1 MAQRRSRRLLSTAIA
16 LLLQFSPAGCSAPT
30 RPALPPPSRP
40 QPPPPPPP
48 PTAGA
53 CAYWF
58 EAQRHGFSFRDAAS
72 FGAVG
77 DGLHDDTLAL
87 RAAIDFERG
96 GDAGSDADKSAAF
109 VYLRNG
115 TYLVSDTLVLWKW
128 TKLAGN
134 AVCPPTIVLAPAAPG
149 FGDAGAL
156 KPLLVTNNGFNST
169 TADHAWWR
177 EDPGVGGATND
188 NFFTQMHHVRIRIAA
203 GNPGAVAVTWNVAQ
217 QTSIRDVVIDAGDAA
232 VGLDVGAGR
241 DYQHW
246 ADGSYSLGGG
256 GVVEDVAV
264 RGGGVGMRIAAA
276 QFFVRNVSLAGA
288 ASVGL
293 RVWQLAWSLVFHS
306 LSVAGAPLGVDYGGV
321 GEGEGALQLL
331 DSSFAAIGNGVAVR
345 ADAGAALYLQNVAG
359 DASVQWVVQDL
370 ARPPVASLF
379 SSGRAYDRGVPES
392 GSGGGGA
399 GAGGGPLPLPTLA
412 QAAAA
417 GVRLACGGGRALCGG
432 SADAPHTAVPYAPLP
447 SFDDPEGIANALDAG
462 CKGDGATDDTAALQA
477 AISGS
482 RTLFIPMGIYIVSD
496 TLRLRPDSR
505 IVGEGLSVLLLAEAS
520 PGFGP
525 GGGSKPLVAVPV
537 GAEVEVAVADIA
549 LWNMHCG
556 NDGVVLLEW
565 GAGANSTLHDV
576 NMLVGATA
584 AAKAVVVGSGVPGVG
599 AGLWSNVWWPAA
611 MSYIPSALAGRGGV
625 VARRDRGG
633 AAGGETAACLYTP
646 LGIVSSGGGPLFFA
660 GANFEHAVEAELLLL
675 PGATDHI
682 ILGLQ
687 TEEAPVALSLNGT
700 RNAVIFG
707 ARLAFWNASQVSPAQ
722 AFASR
727 PAPAPAG
734 TFDFAY
740 RLYGLSVPIADSE
753 LELFVDS
760 AYTLPAGPGFQA
772 AVAVLNSGEGA

>member
-1 MAQRRSRRLLSTAIA
+1 MSQQRRVANGSA
-16 LLLQFSPAGCSAPT
+16 LVALFCVIVRCSALT
-30 RPALPPPSRP
+30 RPAP
-40 QPPPPPPP
+40 PPPPPPP

-58 EAQRHGFSFRDAAS
+58 EAQRHGFSFRDAAA

-77 DGLHDDTLAL
+77 DGVHDDTLAL

-134 AVCPPTIVLAPAAPG
+134 AVCPPTVVLAPAASG

-156 KPLLVTNNGFNST
+156 KPLFVSNNGFNSS

-188 NFFTQMHHVRIRIAA
+188 NFFTMMHHLRIRIAA

-217 QTSIRDVVIDAGDAA
+217 QTSIRDLVIDAGDAA

-241 DYQHW
+241 DYEHW
-246 ADGSYSLGGG
+246 ADGSYNLGGG
-256 GVVEDVAV
+256 GIIEDVAV

-276 QFFVRNVSLAGA
+276 QFFVRNVSLTGA
-288 ASVGL
+288 ATVGL

-331 DSSFAAIGNGVAVR
+331 DSSFAAIGNGVAIR
-345 ADAGAALYLQNVAG
+345 ADAGAALYLQNVVAG
-359 DASVQWVVQDL
+359 DESVQWIVQDL
-370 ARPPVASLF
+370 ARPPVASLH
-379 SSGRAYDRGVPES
+379 SSGRAYDRGVP
-392 GSGGGGA
+392 SGGGA
-399 GAGGGPLPLPTLA
+399 SGGPLPLPTLA

-432 SADAPHTAVPYAPLP
+432 SADAPHTAVPYVPLP
-447 SFDDPEGIANALDAG
+447 SFDDTEGIANALDAG
-462 CKGDGATDDTAALQA
+462 CKGDGVTDDTAALQA
-477 AISGS
+477 AITGS

-525 GGGSKPLVAVPV
+525 GGRGKPLVAVPV
-537 GAEVEVAVADIA
+537 GAEVEVAIADLA

-556 NDGVVLLEW
+556 NDGAVLLEW
-565 GAGANSTLHDV
+565 GAGANSSLHDV

-599 AGLWSNVWWPAA
+599 AGFWSNVWWPAA
-611 MSYIPSALAGRGGV
+611 MSYIPTALAGRGGV
-625 VARRDRGG
+625 VTKRRDRGG
-633 AAGGETAACLYTP
+633 AAGGATGGGATAGAGKAAACLYTP
-646 LGIVSSGGGPLFFA
+646 LGVVSSGGGPLFFA

-682 ILGLQ
+682 LLGLQ
-687 TEEAPVALSLNGT
+687 TEEAPVALSLNAT
-700 RNAVIFG
+700 RNAVVFG
-707 ARLAFWNASQVSPAQ
+707 ALLAFWNASQVSPAQ

-727 PAPAPAG
+727 PTPAPAG
-734 TFDFAY
+734 SFDFAY
-740 RLYGLSVPIADSE
+740 RLYGLAVPIADSE

-760 AYTLPAGPGFQA
+760 AYALPAGPGFQA